1 MRFEDH
7 PFRSFT
13 KAISYRFFGTIA
25 TMLVVYAVT
34 REWKMSLGA
43 GVLDAV
49 SKIALFYI
57 HERVWNRVRWGKRD
71 VTPAVFWFT
80 GLSGAGKTTLARRL
94 AHDLNESGYSV
105 EFLDGDVIRNFFQDR
120 GFSKEERLRH
130 LKSMSFIAA
139 KLESK
144 GAFVVA
150 SFITPYEETRRDNR
164 ENFTNYV
171 EVYVKTS
178 LAVCESRDTKGLYKK
193 ARSGEIKN
201 FTGISD
207 PFEEPTQPDLV
218 IDTVDESEDQTY
230 ARLIASLKMR
240 YPQLRALK
248 AGN

>member
-7 PFRSFT
+7 PFRSLT
-13 KAISYRFFGTIA
+13 KAVSYRVLGTLA
-25 TMLVVYAVT
+25 TMAVVYVIT
-34 REWKMSLGA
+34 HELKMSLSA
-43 GVLDAV
+43 GLLDAG
-49 SKIALFYI
+49 SKIALFYF
-57 HERVWNRVRWGKRD
+57 HERIWNRVGWGKRD
-71 VTPAVFWFT
+71 ITPAVIWFT

-94 AHDLNESGYSV
+94 FGDLQANGYSV

-164 ENFTNYV
+164 ETFANYA

-193 ARSGEIKN
+193 ARSGEIQN

-207 PFEEPTQPDLV
+207 PFEEPAHPDLV
-218 IDTVDESEDQTY
+218 IDTVDESETETY
-230 ARLIASLKMR
+230 VRLVSALKIR
-240 YPQLRALK
+240 YPQLHALK
-248 AGN
+248 VN